1 MNAQQVS
8 GSGHLAILSSS
19 LPRLIATSSLCPVLC
34 NQNQG
39 HTWLTTFTVIISLS
53 HPLGTKVTFKTD
65 PGKYRV
71 GL

>member
-19 LPRLIATSSLCPVLC
+19 PPPLIVTSFLCLVLC
-34 NQNQG
+34 NQNQWY
-39 HTWLTTFTVIISLS
+39 TWLTTFTVVISLS

-65 PGKYRV
+65 LGKYRV